1 LGNPITMNSNA
12 AASGKCTLIK
22 KLLSTRDNTNIQIS
36 GLTGSVKL
44 IIKIKKVLNI
54 VWFRLIYIW
63 ER

>member
-12 AASGKCTLIK
+12 ATSGKCTLIK

-54 VWFRLIYIW
+54 V
-63 ER
+63 